1 MAGRGSKPGEHR
13 GGRKAGTPNKDR
25 RELYDMLR
33 DKFGDDFDP
42 VVEAAQLSVDLK
54 GNMEPDAIGQRLKA
68 LALVAKYT
76 RPTLR
81 SVEYK
86 DNTPAEDSNI
96 TIEFVNADSFRS
108 ACEIVHSDPL
118 NDGGSG

>member
-13 GGRKAGTPNKDR
+13 GGRRAGTPNKER
-25 RELYDMLR
+25 RELYDLLR

-81 SVEYK
+81 SVEHRGAAIE
-86 DNTPAEDSNI
+86 NLNMTVRFVDSGG
-96 TIEFVNADSFRS
+96 ERVMS
-108 ACEIVHSDPL
+108 ELVHANGL
-118 NDGGSG
+118 AK

>member
-1 MAGRGSKPGEHR
+1 MSGSRPGEHR
-13 GGRKAGTPNKDR
+13 GGRKAGTPNRDR

-54 GNMEPDAIGQRLKA
+54 RNMEPDAIDRRLKA

-81 SVEYK
+81 SVEHRGASSE
-86 DNTPAEDSNI
+86 NLNMTVR
-96 TIEFVNADSFRS
+96 FVDA
-108 ACEIVHSDPL
+108 
-118 NDGGSG
+118 SGERVDM